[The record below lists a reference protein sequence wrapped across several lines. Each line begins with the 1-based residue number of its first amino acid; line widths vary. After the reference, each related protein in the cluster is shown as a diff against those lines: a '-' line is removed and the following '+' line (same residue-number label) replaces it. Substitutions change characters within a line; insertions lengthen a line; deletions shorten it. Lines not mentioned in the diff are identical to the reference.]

1 IIRQDADRRTPP
13 DFLRRQ
19 EEMRSATDA
28 ELIRRY
34 RSDWNNRG
42 WVSARATFLAAL
54 ALELERRFDCSAV
67 IDGDRFLFGGPK
79 TPQLVGRK
87 IVLV

>member
-1 IIRQDADRRTPP
+1 MVYDHRTPP

-19 EEMRSATDA
+19 EEMRCATDE

-34 RSDWNNRG
+34 RSEWNNRG
-42 WVSARATFLAAL
+42 WASARATFLAAL
-54 ALELERRFDCSAV
+54 TRELKRRFDCSAV
-67 IDGDRFLFGGPK
+67 ITGDRLLLRGTK